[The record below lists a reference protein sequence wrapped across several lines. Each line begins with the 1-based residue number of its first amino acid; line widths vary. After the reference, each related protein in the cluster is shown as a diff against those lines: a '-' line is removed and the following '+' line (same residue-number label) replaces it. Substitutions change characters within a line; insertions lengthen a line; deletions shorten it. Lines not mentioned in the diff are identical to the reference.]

1 MARERKKGNVP
12 EIAQKRTF
20 EAVSQEG
27 ATRVPPTAETG
38 LQAHLRANAG
48 VFRPMNDEN
57 GRCDVKI
64 LRRGLNVQVR

>member
-1 MARERKKGNVP
+1 MARGRKKGNVP
-12 EIAQKRTF
+12 AISQKRTS
-20 EAVSQEG
+20 ETISQEV
-27 ATRVPPTAETG
+27 ATRVPPTAETC
-38 LQAHLRANAG
+38 LQAPLRANAG